1 MNRICITGLL
11 WSLAIFSATGQ
22 ETPEKHTPDIR
33 GRIQTVDMVH
43 GKVMTLDLQDYWRSN
58 LDVKNGTITPEK
70 RPKAQHVPGL
80 IEYRIYIVTPGL
92 YSIQLEAE
100 RTHDAR
106 MHLTVNGKEKAVL
119 FESPIKNSEIIN
131 EVALHKGL
139 HYIRLTSEKLNTSI
153 PHIKT
158 ISLQLQKAEEIA
170 RPILPSLVKKGI
182 PSSVKK
188 GWEFDVSRKIHLDFH
203 TSAYVDKIGN
213 QWDPEEFA
221 ATLADNH
228 INAVTIFAKGHHG
241 FAFYNTKIGTRHPG
255 LDFDLLKEQIKA
267 CHKRGIK
274 VFAYFS
280 VNVDEL
286 WATTEE
292 GENVN
297 WETFQNVDA
306 NPEKSYIKDYTWPMI
321 REVVENY
328 DIDGFWFD
336 FPGYDQFVSGTIDL
350 IRSIKPN
357 LVSAYNHQYNKP
369 REELAKQDI
378 MEIEA
383 WEHSQSLYRLPYIAR
398 YAHGA
403 TPIVG
408 MTTRFWHR
416 WGDFGRVNDAAMLQ
430 FETAVSFANGC
441 GITIGDQL
449 HPNGRLEPAVYQVIG
464 QAMKLGKT
472 IEPYVNG
479 ASFVPYVAY
488 LRQDLK
494 ASSTLIDSGIHFNV
508 VDEKMPLDA
517 YKALVVPMAGKLS
530 DNYLQKLEGYVK
542 NGGKLIIYGNP
553 SEKLQSILGVEKYDI
568 DVPIVSIKDKENLT
582 GAFIRN
588 RNKVL
593 PTAAAMDIMVK
604 QPIVAVKPIENTQEI
619 APLVWQMNHGTTHR
633 LSHQQSPPM
642 DEVSGYSAITYR
654 KLGKGEIIFCP
665 LSILE
670 AYAKDGFT
678 QMRHV
683 FKDMFQKVVKPE
695 ERLVEVE
702 STVGIEVSIMQQE
715 NKTVIHLVNGLQSR
729 RATLEPMP
737 VIDGFPLV
745 EEAILKINK
754 ELVNNRT
761 LKIVTDNLSEL
772 SPLKEEGN
780 QIIYRVPNFSINSV
794 FVLEN

>member
-1 MNRICITGLL
+1 MNRFFLFTLL
-11 WSLAIFSATGQ
+11 WPLVSISIIGQ
-22 ETPEKHTPDIR
+22 ETPEKHTPDIM
-33 GRIQTVDMVH
+33 GRVQTVDIAH
-43 GKVMTLDLQDYWRSN
+43 RRSMTLDIQDYWRSN
-58 LDVKNGTITPEK
+58 LHVKNGIITPEK

-80 IEYRIYIVTPGL
+80 IEYRVYIVNPGI
-92 YSIQLEAE
+92 YSIQLEA
-100 RTHDAR
+100 DYNLNSK
-106 MHLTVNGKEKAVL
+106 MYLTINGEQQGIL
-119 FESPIKNSEIIN
+119 FESPIENSEII
-131 EVALHKGL
+131 EELILHKGL
-139 HYIRLTSEKLNTSI
+139 HYIRLTSDKLNTPI
-153 PHIKT
+153 PNIQS
-158 ISLQLQKAEEIA
+158 ISLQFERAEEIA
-170 RPILPSLVKKGI
+170 IPITPAIVKTNI

-188 GWEFDVSRKIHLDFH
+188 GWEYDVSRKIHLDFH

-213 QWDPEEFA
+213 KWDPEEFA
-221 ATLADNH
+221 ATLVDSH

-241 FAFYNTKIGTRHPG
+241 FAYYNTKIGTRHPG
-255 LDFDLLKEQIKA
+255 LDFDLLEEQIKA

-274 VFAYFS
+274 VLAYFS

-292 GENVN
+292 GENTN

-306 NPEKSYIKDYTWPMI
+306 NPQKSYIKDYTWPMI

-336 FPGYDQFVSGTIDL
+336 FPGYDQFVLGTIDL

-357 LVSAYNHQYNKP
+357 LVSAYNHQYGKP

-383 WEHSQSLYRLPYIAR
+383 WEHSQSLYRLSYIAR

-416 WGDFGRVNDAAMLQ
+416 WGDFGRVNDAAMLK
-430 FETAVSFANGC
+430 FETAVSFANGS

-494 ASSTLIDSGIHFNV
+494 ASSTIIDSGIHFNV
-508 VDEKMPLDA
+508 VDEEMPLDP
-517 YKALVVPMAGKLS
+517 YKALVIPMASKLS
-530 DNYLQKLEGYVK
+530 DNYLQKLEGYIN

-553 SEKLQSILGVEKYDI
+553 SKKLQAILGVEKYDLDI
-568 DVPIVSIKDKENLT
+568 PIVSIKDNENLT

-604 QPIVAVKPIENTQEI
+604 QPIVAVRPTENTQEI

-642 DEVSGYSAITYR
+642 DDVSGYSAITYR
-654 KLGKGEIIFCP
+654 TLGKGEIIFCP
-665 LSILE
+665 LSVME

-678 QMRHV
+678 QMRHI

-702 STVGIEVSIMQQE
+702 SMIGIEVSVMQQE
-715 NKTVIHLVNGLQSR
+715 NKTVIHLVSGLQSR

-737 VIDGFPLV
+737 VIDGFPMV
-745 EEAILKINK
+745 QEAILKINK
-754 ELVNNRT
+754 DLVNNRT
-761 LKIVTDNLSEL
+761 LKIVTDNLIEL
-772 SPLKEEGN
+772 SPLNEEDN
-780 QIIYRVPNFSINSV
+780 QVIYQIPDFKINSV
-794 FVLEN
+794 FVLE